1 VELERQNAE
10 LDAFAHTVAH
20 DLKNPLGALM
30 AFSSMLETEGAQM
43 EPKEILQDMHV
54 ITKNAQRTANIIDE
68 LLLLASVRKQEEIE
82 CRPLDMAPIVSEA
95 TERLSGMI
103 VEHQGE
109 VSISDEWPVAVGY
122 GPWVQEVWVNYVS
135 NALKYGGRPPRVE
148 LGATPQDG
156 VVRFWV
162 RDNGAGLTAEDQERL
177 FTEFTRL
184 HQVRAEG
191 YGLGLSIVRR
201 IIEKLGGDV
210 GVESEVGKG
219 STFYFTLPNSE
230 TQQTKEHS

>member
-1 VELERQNAE
+1 
-10 LDAFAHTVAH
+10 
-20 DLKNPLGALM
+20 
-30 AFSSMLETEGAQM
+30 
-43 EPKEILQDMHV
+43 
-54 ITKNAQRTANIIDE
+54 
-68 LLLLASVRKQEEIE
+68 
-82 CRPLDMAPIVSEA
+82 
-95 TERLSGMI
+95 
-103 VEHQGE
+103 
-109 VSISDEWPVAVGY
+109 
-122 GPWVQEVWVNYVS
+122 VWVNYVS

>member
-1 VELERQNAE
+1 
-10 LDAFAHTVAH
+10 
-20 DLKNPLGALM
+20 
-30 AFSSMLETEGAQM
+30 MLEIEGVQM
-43 EPKEILQDMHV
+43 TPKEILRDMHV

-103 VEHQGE
+103 AEHQGE
-109 VSISDEWPVAVGY
+109 VSMSDEWPVAVGY

-135 NALKYGGRPPRVE
+135 NALKYGGRPPQVE

-162 RDNGAGLTAEDQERL
+162 RDNGAGLTAEEQERL

-219 STFYFTLPNSE
+219 STFYFTLPSSE
-230 TQQTKEHS
+230 PQQTEEHS